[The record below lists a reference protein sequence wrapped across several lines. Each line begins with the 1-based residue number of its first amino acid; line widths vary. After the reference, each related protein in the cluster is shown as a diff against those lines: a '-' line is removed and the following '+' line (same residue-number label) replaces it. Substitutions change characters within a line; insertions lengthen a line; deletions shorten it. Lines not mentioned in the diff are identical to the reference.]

1 MTTTKRILAG
11 DTSRFALGVN
21 FQRDPDDGAGATREE
36 AISWGGIEIWV
47 LGQNLCAHLEDE
59 IIVENAH
66 WYLLPVLEWL
76 SACWDNLFHEER
88 LPNRVAGDDSW
99 HSLQATSQA
108 PPSLDETG
116 EESWEDQW
124 QRWWLRHSLLA
135 CRQGGLFP
143 DVMFRRWRDRVEV
156 SWGQRRL
163 AGQPDRFRFLADDG
177 FARLPVVYVANP
189 IYSVMREAVDYLISQ
204 EPKSEQFTK
213 LQEGLESLKK
223 NRKELRLALLA
234 GLGRTTAEQEQRWKK
249 VTSQLASNPNAEK
262 AVITVSEPAQ
272 LFLEGSCQAALMF
285 GTTAPTIDED
295 DAMALAG
302 KLIDLYAPG
311 SESPELQDLVRE
323 ELISDRSKRPWA
335 LGYDLAQEILE
346 ELSLPGG
353 RDESVDIEKVYDS
366 LGIFIDDLPLK
377 DIDIRAVSIAGPDH
391 RPSTILNPNNSKYLG
406 NAGRRFTL
414 AHELCHILFDRSE
427 GARLAI
433 ASGPWAPSDLEARAN
448 AFAAMFLM
456 PTELIRR
463 LLPGLSTPLY
473 TVAGV
478 AELSAK
484 MQTSFRAT
492 LEHLVNLGFLTPEQH
507 DRIEIEFE
515 AVV

>member
-1 MTTTKRILAG
+1 
-11 DTSRFALGVN
+11 
-21 FQRDPDDGAGATREE
+21 
-36 AISWGGIEIWV
+36 
-47 LGQNLCAHLEDE
+47 
-59 IIVENAH
+59 
-66 WYLLPVLEWL
+66 
-76 SACWDNLFHEER
+76 
-88 LPNRVAGDDSW
+88 
-99 HSLQATSQA
+99 
-108 PPSLDETG
+108 
-116 EESWEDQW
+116 
-124 QRWWLRHSLLA
+124 
-135 CRQGGLFP
+135 
-143 DVMFRRWRDRVEV
+143 MFRRWRDRVEV